1 MKMTTGNNKV
11 IVTWNSFQQF
21 FYKRIN
27 EEGNISYK
35 RNLKRRLK
43 ILTHKHMTNLQ
54 IGLIVSI

>member
-27 EEGNISYK
+27 EEGNISYE

-43 ILTHKHMTNLQ
+43 ILTHKST
-54 IGLIVSI
+54 